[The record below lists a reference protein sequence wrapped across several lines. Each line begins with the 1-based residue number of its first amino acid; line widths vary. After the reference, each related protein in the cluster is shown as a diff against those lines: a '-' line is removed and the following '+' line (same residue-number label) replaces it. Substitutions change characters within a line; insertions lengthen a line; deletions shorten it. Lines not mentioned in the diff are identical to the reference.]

1 MSYLLSLLLS
11 TAFATSWGWQVG
23 GTPSPSTEEQV
34 MDLDLFSPLR
44 VADIEIVRKLPEE
57 F

>member
-11 TAFATSWGWQVG
+11 TAFATSWWWQID
-23 GTPSPSTEEQV
+23 GTPSPSTKEQV
-34 MDLDLFSPLR
+34 IDLDLFSPLR